1 LPYTLLQLPSF
12 FDKMKFGSFFS
23 LALGLSTSVLASPTR
38 TAGEATVVERDLA
51 TMTSIISDVGAAVGD
66 LHKAIKA
73 YDGGPIKP
81 VQQAS
86 NELISTIKQGTE
98 EAKASSDLT
107 FNEAISLSK
116 PVQDLIGKVE
126 ATIGD
131 LVSKK
136 QLAVEACAGQL
147 VLKTLKQQKAASEA
161 LAAAIT
167 SKVPQ
172 GAQQLASR
180 LASGIADAIQKGIDA
195 YKNVPGCSSS
205 GGGAT
210 TGAPTNTGG
219 STPTAT
225 GGGESTP
232 TATETAT
239 NGGGGGAGPVPTS
252 SAPVIPTSSSAGGA
266 SSSATPSGTAP
277 GGGVGGG
284 AGGSGSGSASPPVYT
299 GAAGKTH
306 ASYGLGAVAAVAALA
321 L

>member
-1 LPYTLLQLPSF
+1 
-12 FDKMKFGSFFS
+12 MKFGSFFS
-23 LALGLSTSVLASPTR
+23 LALGLSSSVLASPTR

-51 TMTSIISDVGAAVGD
+51 TMTSIISEVGGAVGD

-73 YDGGPIKP
+73 YNGGPIKP

-86 NELISTIKQGTE
+86 NELISTIEQGTQD
-98 EAKASSDLT
+98 AKASSDLT
-107 FNEAISLSK
+107 FSEAISLSK

-136 QLAVEACAGQL
+136 QMAVEACAGQL
-147 VLKTLKQQKAASEA
+147 VLKSLKEQKAASEA
-161 LAAAIT
+161 LADAIT
-167 SKVPQ
+167 SKVPS
-172 GAQQLASR
+172 GAQELASR

-205 GGGAT
+205 TGGAS

-225 GGGESTP
+225 GGGSTEAP
-232 TATETAT
+232 TATETPT
-239 NGGGGGAGPVPTS
+239 TTGGGGGGGPVPTS
-252 SAPVIPTSSSAGGA
+252 STPVIPTSSSAGGA

-277 GGGVGGG
+277 GGG
-284 AGGSGSGSASPPVYT
+284 AGGSGSSSAPTPTFT